1 MARNKTSPASP
12 LHTQVEKMLQ
22 RIAIS

>member
-12 LHTQVEKMLQ
+12 LHTQVEKVLR